1 MLINPI
7 FICSACKRLKKGRVA
22 NMKKFILVLD
32 QGTTSSRAT
41 IYDNLGEKVSYVNR
55 EFKQYYPKPGW
66 VEHDAEEIVK
76 CTFDVAK
83 LAIETAGIT
92 TNNISGIGITNQRE
106 TTVMWDKTTGKPIY
120 HAIVWGC
127 RRTAEICK
135 KLMDDGYGKMINEK
149 TGLVIDPVYSGTKI
163 RWILDNVDGAQKLA
177 DEGKLLFGTIDSWLL
192 WNLTKGKV
200 HATDMSNAS
209 RTMLLNIHDGKWD
222 DELLEMLSIPKS
234 ILPEVKNSIDDFG
247 VSDLSIFGAEI
258 PITGIAGDQHA
269 ALFGQTCFEEGEGKC
284 TYGTSNVP
292 LIYLGSK
299 SIPSEKGML
308 TLAWSIDDKI
318 SYAMGASIFTTG
330 SAVKWLRDNLEL
342 VESTAET
349 EELANSVPDS
359 QGVYFVAAF
368 QGLGAPHWDMYARG
382 MMIGITAGVTKA
394 HIARAT
400 LEAIAY
406 QTRDQIEAIAN
417 ESGTRVK
424 ALKVDGGAVVNDYLM
439 QFQADILNIPV
450 IRPKDIETTSLG
462 AAFMAGLGAKVWN
475 SLDELRSIC
484 EIDKT
489 FYPRM
494 KEEEREE
501 LYKGWLRAVEFSK
514 GWLKKD

>member
-1 MLINPI
+1 
-7 FICSACKRLKKGRVA
+7 
-22 NMKKFILVLD
+22 MKKFILVLD

-41 IYDNLGEKVSYVNR
+41 IYDNDGEKVSYVNR
-55 EFKQYYPKPGW
+55 EFEQFYPKPGW
-66 VEHDAEEIVK
+66 MEHDAEEIVAA
-76 CTFDVAK
+76 TFAVAK
-83 LAIETAGIT
+83 LAIEQAGIT
-92 TNNISGIGITNQRE
+92 ANNISGIGITNQRE
-106 TTVMWDKTTGKPIY
+106 TTVVWDKTTGKPVY

-127 RRTAEICK
+127 RRTADICK
-135 KLMDDGYGKMINEK
+135 GLMDEGYGEMINEK

-200 HATDMSNAS
+200 HATDASNAS

-234 ILPEVKNSIDDFG
+234 ILPEVKDSIGHFG
-247 VSDLSIFGAEI
+247 VSDASIFGDEI

-269 ALFGQTCFEEGEGKC
+269 ALFGQTCFEAGESKC

-292 LIYLGSK
+292 LVFLGDK
-299 SIPSEKGML
+299 VIPSEKGL
-308 TLAWSIDDKI
+308 VTLAWSIDGKI

-330 SAVKWLRDNLEL
+330 SSVKWLRDKLEL
-342 VESTAET
+342 IESTEET
-349 EELANSVPDS
+349 ETLANSVEDT
-359 QGVYFVAAF
+359 QGVYFVTAF

-382 MMIGITAGVTKA
+382 MLIGVTAGVTKA
-394 HIARAT
+394 HVVRAT
-400 LEAIAY
+400 LESIAY
-406 QTRDQIEAIAN
+406 QTRDQIEAIAV
-417 ESGTRVK
+417 ETGTK
-424 ALKVDGGAVVNDYLM
+424 LKSLKVDGGAVVNDYLM

-450 IRPKDIETTSLG
+450 VRPKDIETTSLG
-462 AAFMAGLGAKVWN
+462 AAFMAGLGAGVWE
-475 SLDELRSIC
+475 SLDDLRGIY
-484 EIDKT
+484 EVDKT

-494 KEEEREE
+494 REDDREE
-501 LYKGWLRAVEFSK
+501 LYDGWLRAVEFSK